1 MIYLDHAATTP
12 MEERAVQKMMEWMS
26 SYHVG
31 NPNSQHSQG
40 VAAKHAI
47 QEAKK
52 SIARMINAGSPDEI
66 HFCASGTEANVMWK
80 LGLDEFVTL
89 VTTEVEHSSNFSTQ
103 SSRCSGIYKMRV
115 DCHGRVITDGLR
127 KARILSG
134 RSVVSV
140 IWVNN
145 ETGTVNPVEVIGQYC
160 ADLDVSFHVDAT
172 QAAGHIPIDVQ
183 RCHIDVMT
191 MSAHK
196 FGGPQGVGILYA
208 RGVDVEIPGTPNVSG
223 IVATGVAAEIAT
235 EQLAMRRANWAKNR
249 KYFIDILR
257 ESLGDTFWV
266 NGGDEYSNIIS
277 LTFPGVNA
285 EALLFWL
292 DLDSVYVSA
301 RAACASGKDEASHV
315 LTAMGLTED
324 EARSTIRVSMG
335 AHTTATTMRDAA
347 TVLIRRVK
355 QLREEDEPDV

>member
-12 MEERAVQKMMEWMS
+12 MEGRAVQKMMEWMS

-52 SIARMINAGSPDEI
+52 SIARMINAESPDEI
-66 HFCASGTEANVMWK
+66 YFFASGTEANVLWK
-80 LGLDEFVTL
+80 RSLDEFMML
-89 VTTEVEHSSNFSTQ
+89 VSTETEHSSNFIALSTK
-103 SSRCSGIYKMRV
+103 CAGMYKLHV
-115 DCHGRVITDGLR
+115 DRNGRIVMDHLR
-127 KARILSG
+127 KTKLRSG
-134 RSVVSV
+134 RDVVSV

-145 ETGTVNPVEVIGQYC
+145 ETGTVNPIEEIGSYC
-160 ADLDVSFHVDAT
+160 ATLDVPFHVDAT
-172 QAAGHIPIDVQ
+172 QAAGHIHIDVQ

-196 FGGPQGVGILYA
+196 FGGPQGVGILYV
-208 RGVDVEIPGTPNVSG
+208 RGPGVDAPGTPNVPG

-249 KYFIDILR
+249 KYFIEILR

-266 NGGDEYSNIIS
+266 NGGDECSNIIS

-335 AHTTATTMRDAA
+335 PHTTATTMRDAA